1 MLDSTYKTNRFGM
14 PLLNICGIQPFKK
27 SFSIAAV
34 FLNAEKQQQY
44 AWALTTLREYLAEHF
59 VPLPKLILTDRELA
73 LIIALT
79 ADAVF
84 GEVARLLCRW
94 HVNMN
99 VLAKGKRFFPAAKK
113 LPNGKIERNPVFKEY
128 LKD

>member
-1 MLDSTYKTNRFGM
+1 
-14 PLLNICGIQPFKK
+14 
-27 SFSIAAV
+27 
-34 FLNAEKQQQY
+34 
-44 AWALTTLREYLAEHF
+44 
-59 VPLPKLILTDRELA
+59 
-73 LIIALT
+73 
-79 ADAVF
+79 VF